1 MAILTLTTDFGLKD
15 HYVAAVKGAVYSQL
29 PDVTIVDIS
38 HQVMPFN
45 VREAAFH
52 VKNVYK
58 YFPKGTVHLIG
69 VRAELSDEAPHRLVL
84 FDGHYFVAADTGVF
98 RLMFN
103 REPDAVYDL
112 NLPSDSDVLTFPVL
126 HVFVK
131 AVCHI
136 LRGGTPEVIGKKTK
150 ELTNVLIG
158 AAMET
163 GDSIRGHVV
172 HIDHYDNLM
181 TDIHQNLFR
190 EVGLGRPCN
199 IHLRTK
205 RKDIKRISQRYGDV
219 SPGSLL
225 ALFNTEGYLEIAVNG
240 GAPGVGGG
248 AAQLLGL
255 KNDDIILIVFE
266 TPENQRETRDGSV
279 RLNTELL

>member
-1 MAILTLTTDFGLKD
+1 MAILTLTTDFGLRD

-29 PDVTIVDIS
+29 PDVNIVDIS
-38 HQVMPFN
+38 HQVMPFDI
-45 VREAAFH
+45 REAAFH
-52 VKNVYK
+52 VRNAYP
-58 YFPKGTVHLIG
+58 YFPKGTVHMIG
-69 VRAELSDEAPHRLVL
+69 VRAELGDEAPHRLV
-84 FDGHYFVAADTGVF
+84 FYDGHYFVAADTGVF

-103 REPDAVYDL
+103 REPDAIYDL

-136 LRGGTPEVIGKKTK
+136 LRGGTPEVIAKKTK
-150 ELTNVLIG
+150 TLTSVLIG

-172 HIDHYDNLM
+172 HIDRYDNLL
-181 TDIHQNLFR
+181 TDIHQSLFK
-190 EVGLGRPCN
+190 EVGMGRTCN

-205 RKDIKRISQRYGDV
+205 RKDIKRISQRYSDV
-219 SPGSLL
+219 SPGLLL

-255 KNDDIILIVFE
+255 KNDDIILIVFD
-266 TPENQRETRDGSV
+266 TPENQREIRDGSV
-279 RLNTELL
+279 RLNSELL